1 MRGRKGLRWK
11 GVAKKK
17 LTFEDGMQQLEEI
30 VRMLEQG
37 QMPLEESLKAF
48 EKAMELQKSLKAIL
62 DDGDRR
68 IRVLTEDGERELA
81 EEASE

>member
-1 MRGRKGLRWK
+1 M
-11 GVAKKK
+11 AKKK
-17 LTFEDGMQQLEEI
+17 LTFEDGMQQLEET
-30 VRMLEQG
+30 VRALEQG

>member
-1 MRGRKGLRWK
+1 M
-11 GVAKKK
+11 AKKK

-48 EKAMELQKSLKAIL
+48 EKAMGLQKSLKAIL

>member
-1 MRGRKGLRWK
+1 M
-11 GVAKKK
+11 AKKK